1 MIEFDPK
8 KLMLLKKKM
17 DLASVKFDE
26 QIAQA
31 MKGPINID
39 VISKSLFR
47 MNGASA
53 NIFSYIKPYLNRN

>member
-1 MIEFDPK
+1 
-8 KLMLLKKKM
+8 MLLKKKM